1 MMMGPYLA
9 MVESVPD
16 VLLSARSRA
25 GLPSLEAATSEPA
38 ATVHAAKSAAADVGV
53 DEMAEATGV
62 DSADVGVDESAE
74 EAGVESDDVGVDDAD
89 ADADEADDGPSKR
102 LIISCGASS
111 GPGLFTSSS
120 ARTVRKSAAA
130 SSVLVSDR
138 S

>member
-1 MMMGPYLA
+1 
-9 MVESVPD
+9 
-16 VLLSARSRA
+16 
-25 GLPSLEAATSEPA
+25 
-38 ATVHAAKSAAADVGV
+38 
-53 DEMAEATGV
+53 MAEATGV

-89 ADADEADDGPSKR
+89 ADADADEADDGPSKR

-111 GPGLFTSSS
+111 GPGLFASSS